1 MTPFELLL
9 LVIGAATG
17 LVIILQNVVYSQPT
31 RREHEDHLRERL
43 IGKGDRE
50 GPIMVK
56 ISDLRVT
63 HLNWWE
69 KLQWSLRQ
77 GLNTSTEVY
86 VTSNAEI
93 EDDLWDEI
101 SRVMEV
107 EIDVEH
113 LKTERIPNGQVRSA
127 LRIDSSDEKDIMMAV
142 TLIPKILDKMDVSME
157 PEVAGGGMDFEGM
170 VERLQD

>member
-1 MTPFELLL
+1 M
-9 LVIGAATG
+9 
-17 LVIILQNVVYSQPT
+17 
-31 RREHEDHLRERL
+31 
-43 IGKGDRE
+43 
-50 GPIMVK
+50 
-56 ISDLRVT
+56 
-63 HLNWWE
+63 
-69 KLQWSLRQ
+69 
-77 GLNTSTEVY
+77 Y